1 MAAPPEPRVSEG
13 NVMPRFRRPSPA
25 LVLAL
30 LALMVAVSSS
40 AGANPVAF
48 VAKALNGTSIKKH
61 SIPLS
66 ALSPAAVKQLRGAR
80 GATGP
85 RGLPGAQGDSGA
97 TNLSV
102 VSHTCLPNPTSCS
115 TASVACPA
123 GTHATGGGGLAVG
136 NQLLFESLPAPQT
149 GAPTGWDV
157 AGGAA
162 TPPAT
167 GSVTAY
173 AVCASP

>member
-1 MAAPPEPRVSEG
+1 
-13 NVMPRFRRPSPA
+13 MPRFRRPSPA

-30 LALMVAVSSS
+30 FALIVALSSS

-48 VAKALNGTSIKKH
+48 VAKALNGNSIKRH

-66 ALSPAAVKQLRGAR
+66 ALSPAAVRQLRGAR
-80 GATGP
+80 GAPGP
-85 RGLPGAQGDSGA
+85 RGLQGPKGDSAA

-102 VSHTCLPNPTSCS
+102 VSNTCGPAPCR
-115 TASVACPA
+115 TASVVCPA

-136 NQLLFESLPAPQT
+136 NQLLFESRPSPLSGPS
-149 GAPTGWDV
+149 TGWDV

-167 GSVTAY
+167 GTVTAY

>member
-1 MAAPPEPRVSEG
+1 
-13 NVMPRFRRPSPA
+13 MPRLRTPSPA
-25 LVLAL
+25 LVVAL
-30 LALMVAVSSS
+30 LAVMVALSSA

-66 ALSPAAVKQLRGAR
+66 ALSPAAVKALRGAR
-80 GATGP
+80 GP
-85 RGLPGAQGDSGA
+85 RGLQGAKGDSAA

-102 VSHTCLPNPTSCS
+102 VSHTCGPAPCRATS
-115 TASVACPA
+115 VPCPA
-123 GTHATGGGGLAVG
+123 GTHAIGGGGLAVG
-136 NQLLFESLPAPQT
+136 NQLLFESRPSPQS

-162 TPPAT
+162 T
-167 GSVTAY
+167 GSAIGTVTAY

>member
-1 MAAPPEPRVSEG
+1 
-13 NVMPRFRRPSPA
+13 MPRFRRPSAA
-25 LVLAL
+25 LVVAF
-30 LALMVAVSSS
+30 LALMVALSSS
-40 AGANPVAF
+40 AGADPVAF
-48 VAKALNGTSIKKH
+48 VAKALNGASIKKH

-66 ALSPAAVKQLRGAR
+66 ALNTAAVKKLKGAR
-80 GATGP
+80 GSTGP
-85 RGLPGAQGDSGA
+85 PGAKGDAGAPGAKGDAGA

-102 VSHTCLPNPTSCS
+102 VSHVCGPEPCQ
-115 TASVACPA
+115 TATVACPA

-136 NQLLFESLPAPQT
+136 NQLLFESRPAPQT
-149 GAPTGWDV
+149 GAPTGWEV

-173 AVCASP
+173 AICASP

>member
-13 NVMPRFRRPSPA
+13 NLMPRFRRPSPA

-30 LALMVAVSSS
+30 LALLVALSSS

-48 VAKALNGTSIKKH
+48 VSKALNGKSIKKH

-66 ALSPAAVKQLRGAR
+66 ALSPAAVKQLRGAI
-80 GATGP
+80 GP
-85 RGLPGAQGDSGA
+85 RGLQGIKGDSAA
-97 TNLSV
+97 TNVSV
-102 VSHTCLPNPTSCS
+102 VSHMCGPTPCR
-115 TASVACPA
+115 TASVTCPA
-123 GTHATGGGGLAVG
+123 GTHAIGGGGLAVG
-136 NQLLFESLPAPQT
+136 NQLLFESVPSPQS
-149 GAPTGWDV
+149 GAPSGWAV

>member
-1 MAAPPEPRVSEG
+1 
-13 NVMPRFRRPSPA
+13 
-25 LVLAL
+25 
-30 LALMVAVSSS
+30 MVALSSS

-48 VAKALNGTSIKKH
+48 VAKALNGNSITKH

-66 ALSPAAVKQLRGAR
+66 ALTPAAIKQLRGAR
-80 GATGP
+80 GAIGP
-85 RGLPGAQGDSGA
+85 RGVPGAQGKSGA
-97 TNLSV
+97 TNVSV
-102 VSHTCLPNPTSCS
+102 VTQTCGPAPCQ
-115 TASVACPA
+115 TAAVTCPA
-123 GTHATGGGGLAVG
+123 GSHAIGGGGLAVG
-136 NQLLFESLPAPQT
+136 NQLLFESRPSPQSS
-149 GAPTGWDV
+149 APTGWEV

>member
-1 MAAPPEPRVSEG
+1 
-13 NVMPRFRRPSPA
+13 MPRFRRPSPA

-30 LALMVAVSSS
+30 LALTVALTSS

-48 VAKALNGTSIKKH
+48 ISKALNGSSIKKH

-66 ALSPAAVKQLRGAR
+66 ALTPAAVKQLR

-85 RGLPGAQGDSGA
+85 RGLPGPKGDPGA
-97 TNLSV
+97 TKLSV
-102 VSHTCLPNPTSCS
+102 VAKTCGPTPC
-115 TASVACPA
+115 TLAAATCPA
-123 GTHATGGGGLAVG
+123 GTHATGGGGVALG
-136 NQLLFESLPAPQT
+136 NQLLFESRPAPQSGT
-149 GAPTGWDV
+149 PTGWEV

-162 TPPAT
+162 TPPAA

>member
-1 MAAPPEPRVSEG
+1 MR
-13 NVMPRFRRPSPA
+13 RFRRPSPA

-30 LALMVAVSSS
+30 FALMVALSSS

-48 VAKALNGTSIKKH
+48 VAKALNGASIKKH

-66 ALSPAAVKQLRGAR
+66 ALSPAAVSQLRGAR

-85 RGLPGAQGDSGA
+85 PGLPGAKGDSAA

-102 VSHTCLPNPTSCS
+102 VSHTCGPTPCS
-115 TASVACPA
+115 TASVTCPA
-123 GTHATGGGGLAVG
+123 GTRATGGGGLAVG

-149 GAPTGWDV
+149 GASTGWAV

-173 AVCASP
+173 AICASP

>member
-1 MAAPPEPRVSEG
+1 
-13 NVMPRFRRPSPA
+13 MPRFRRPSPA

-30 LALMVAVSSS
+30 LALMVALSSS

-48 VAKALNGTSIKKH
+48 VAKALNGNSIKKH

-85 RGLPGAQGDSGA
+85 RGLQGAKGDPGATS
-97 TNLSV
+97 LSV
-102 VSHTCLPNPTSCS
+102 VRQTCGPAPCQ
-115 TASVACPA
+115 TASVMCPA
-123 GTHATGGGGLAVG
+123 GTHATGGGGLAIG
-136 NQLLFESLPAPQT
+136 NQLLFESRPAPQS
-149 GAPTGWDV
+149 GASTGWEV
-157 AGGAA
+157 AGGPA
-162 TPPAT
+162 TPPAA

-173 AVCASP
+173 AICASP